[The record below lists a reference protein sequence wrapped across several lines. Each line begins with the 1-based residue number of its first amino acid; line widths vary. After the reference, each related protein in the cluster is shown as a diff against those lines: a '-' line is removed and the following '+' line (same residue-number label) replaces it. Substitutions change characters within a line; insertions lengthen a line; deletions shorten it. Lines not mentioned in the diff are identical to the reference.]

1 MDKFEA
7 RIKNEIAANDGS
19 TVWSKRI
26 TKLLACIAKKENKK
40 WEVKHAE
47 FEDYD
52 VMPKRGSA
60 IYKWQRNQLD
70 RYEARI
76 KKGIAANEDSTVW
89 SNRRTKLDDCIA
101 KKKSTQKTAL
111 TK

>member
-1 MDKFEA
+1 LDKFEA

-60 IYKWQRNQLD
+60 IYKWQRN
-70 RYEARI
+70 
-76 KKGIAANEDSTVW
+76 
-89 SNRRTKLDDCIA
+89 
-101 KKKSTQKTAL
+101 
-111 TK
+111 

>member
-1 MDKFEA
+1 VILAKERMAVSEKGY
-7 RIKNEIAANDGS
+7 KNGIGVM
-19 TVWSKRI
+19 T
-26 TKLLACIAKKENKK
+26 AKERTA

-89 SNRRTKLDDCIA
+89 SDRRTKLDDCIA